1 MIVYNTTFMNNA
13 TNPVDLIAGVNAG
26 FTGSYEFLIGNLM
39 LLTFFL
45 IFMVLSH
52 RQSYNEVLIIGGF
65 LTTILS
71 ILLYIAGMVAAPT
84 IAYPAVLF
92 FIALI
97 FFLFNKKT

>member
-1 MIVYNTTFMNNA
+1 MVYNTTFMNNA
-13 TNPVDLIAGVNAG
+13 TNPVDLIAGINSG